1 MAAEK
6 EKRTTM
12 TPNPYE
18 PPRAYGA
25 PTSTA
30 MAMNRGPFLLAAIG
44 AWFAGA
50 YWAAI
55 TLLLTVGVAA
65 GSMSSTQLV
74 LPCILIALYA
84 YRGYQIFNGDPAAA
98 RRVLWLHGVG
108 SVAAILQMQSS
119 RTMSIMVILQGI
131 KVLIHIFGGITAYQ
145 AQKVLATGPSQ

>member
-1 MAAEK
+1 
-6 EKRTTM
+6 M

-25 PTSTA
+25 AITTA
-30 MAMNRGPFLLAAIG
+30 AALNRGPFLLAAIG

-65 GSMSSTQLV
+65 GSTSSTQLA

-84 YRGYQIFNGDPAAA
+84 YRGYQIWNGDPAAA

-108 SVAAILQMQSS
+108 SVAAILQMQQSNALS
-119 RTMSIMVILQGI
+119 VMVILQGI

-145 AQKVLATGPSQ
+145 AQKLLATVPSQ